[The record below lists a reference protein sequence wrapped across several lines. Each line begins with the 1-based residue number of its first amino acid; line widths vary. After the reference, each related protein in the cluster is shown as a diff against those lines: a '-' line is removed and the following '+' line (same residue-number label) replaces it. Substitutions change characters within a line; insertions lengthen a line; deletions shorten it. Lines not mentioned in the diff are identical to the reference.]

1 MTLFRAYLAISLD
14 GYIADKDGGVGW
26 LDPYFSPA
34 LGFDEFQQSIG
45 ATVLGRATFDQSLEL
60 GHPFAG
66 ERMIVLTHRSITD
79 APPGVETFGGDVSEL
94 AANLRNDLAAGNK
107 DVWLMGGGLSI
118 APFCKADLVD
128 RYELYIMPV
137 LLGTGIP
144 LFPPNLK
151 TSTELR
157 LVRTRELPKGI
168 VETIYEP
175 ANRARPRLMPD
186 ETECL

>member
-1 MTLFRAYLAISLD
+1 MLLEHAHAVGTETVPLADAPGRVLAQTVHADRPSPACDVSAMD
-14 GYIADKDGGVGW
+14 GY
-26 LDPYFSPA
+26 A
-34 LGFDEFQQSIG
+34 LRTSDLAHTASLTLSIV
-45 ATVLGRATFDQSLEL
+45 A
-60 GHPFAG
+60 
-66 ERMIVLTHRSITD
+66 D

-107 DVWLMGGGLSI
+107 DVWLMGGGVSI

-175 ANRARPRLMPD
+175 ANRAADAPSSGRASASN
-186 ETECL
+186 